1 MEIMRLLQS
10 YYKSVL
16 EINKNLE
23 FINFLESSLR
33 DFMTYKARLEK
44 YTNQDSYDNKSI
56 KNNTLFNYYG
66 FKNIVNSVVTDPLNI
81 INTLA
86 YEDDKINR
94 FFNSDEIYST
104 DSTTINII
112 SEYRKI
118 TSLAYRIYKE
128 VLSLKDK
135 IDNTEDQKEL
145 LILLNKTISIFQSTY
160 DEYSLITK
168 HIDESVKNFE
178 EFSKKCI
185 DIGSN
190 AK

>member
-1 MEIMRLLQS
+1 MRLLQN

-16 EINKNLE
+16 EINKNQDFL
-23 FINFLESSLR
+23 NFLEFSLHE
-33 DFMTYKARLEK
+33 FMNYKSRLEK
-44 YTNQDSYDNKSI
+44 FTIQYSNDNKSI
-56 KNNTLFNYYG
+56 KSNTLYNYYG
-66 FKNIVNSVVTDPLNI
+66 FKNIVNEIVTDPHNI
-81 INTLA
+81 IHTLA
-86 YEDDKINR
+86 HEDEKINR

-112 SEYRKI
+112 GEYRKI
-118 TSLAYRIYKE
+118 TSFANRIYKE

-160 DEYSLITK
+160 DEYSLITN
-168 HIDESVKNFE
+168 HIDESVKIFE

-185 DIGSN
+185 DIGAN